1 MLDAAIGLADEG
13 GIDALSMR
21 RLADELGVEA
31 MSLYHYVKGKDDLVG
46 GMVDTVESEV
56 ELPAADAEW
65 KPALRAMAISF
76 HDMLRRHPWAAS
88 PMVPASPTTVSQA
101 RLRYMEAMLGR
112 LRQAGFSA
120 NMTHHA
126 YHALDSHIAG
136 STLWA
141 AGFAAVKQGA
151 LELGLKLLR
160 ELPRDRYPYFVEHA
174 EQHLTKPVRDG
185 VNTFEFGLDLILDGL
200 ERIRDAGSGGSPKP
214 HRPDPATRPGRRKP
228 RTPTRRARL

>member
-31 MSLYHYVKGKDDLVG
+31 MSLYHYVKGKDDLVSS
-46 GMVDTVESEV
+46 MVDAVESEV
-56 ELPAADAEW
+56 ELPPADADW
-65 KPALRAMAISF
+65 KAALRAMAISF

-88 PMVPASPTTVSQA
+88 PMVPVSPTTIGQA
-101 RLRYMEAMLGR
+101 RLRYMEAMLGL

-126 YHALDSHIAG
+126 YHALDSHVTG

-151 LELGLKLLR
+151 LEFGLKLLR
-160 ELPRDRYPYFVEHA
+160 ELPRDRYPYFIEHA

-200 ERIRDAGSGGSPKP
+200 ERILADAE
-214 HRPDPATRPGRRKP
+214 RPATRR
-228 RTPTRRARL
+228 RRASSVRRIGRVERTSSGL